1 MCRARRGRRPCG
13 EPASLLACAC
23 RSLARTVSSRVSLYS
38 SIPPH
43 GREFCLAGSA
53 RQPPEMTHVISPE
66 GRKTSSCESAP
77 GRRLTQL
84 RARSERRA
92 AGVCL
97 GRCVGG
103 RGEQRGERARDG
115 RASRGVAGGSAEL
128 AAPGGAAAAGG
139 RRRVGGQRALRHAA
153 QGVRSNMQNKGTV
166 RNSGARGAAGAGAAA
181 QQSVQGPFAG
191 VWACFNGRRS
201 LTGQP
206 DLGHAPRL
214 EATAVHLYFF

>member
-1 MCRARRGRRPCG
+1 MCRARRGARPCG
-13 EPASLLACAC
+13 GQAHLLACAC
-23 RSLARTVSSRVSLYS
+23 RSPGSHSAQPRVTVFLHTATRPGVL
-38 SIPPH
+38 H
-43 GREFCLAGSA
+43 GRQRKAA
-53 RQPPEMTHVISPE
+53 VRNTHVISPE

-181 QQSVQGPFAG
+181 QQSVQGPFEG